1 MPKRTLE
8 FEEDAPPTFRGGA
21 CKPKEDNSEQE
32 DSSSEQ
38 EDSEDCTRLNS
49 YAESCLRTKRS
60 RYESKRLIVRV
71 ADYDD
76 IDEETLQKI
85 EKEPHRYH
93 IIIEEPDEEDLFDEM
108 ETAFA

>member
-38 EDSEDCTRLNS
+38 EDSEDLAQDSTLMLS
-49 YAESCLRTKRS
+49 LARTKRS
-60 RYESKRLIVRV
+60 I
-71 ADYDD
+71 
-76 IDEETLQKI
+76 
-85 EKEPHRYH
+85 
-93 IIIEEPDEEDLFDEM
+93 
-108 ETAFA
+108 

>member
-1 MPKRTLE
+1 MLSL
-8 FEEDAPPTFRGGA
+8 A
-21 CKPKEDNSEQE
+21 SEQK
-32 DSSSEQ
+32 D
-38 EDSEDCTRLNS
+38 
-49 YAESCLRTKRS
+49 

-93 IIIEEPDEEDLFDEM
+93 IIIEEPDEEDLFEEM
-108 ETAFA
+108 ETAFAWVTLLIDALLADPPNET